1 MPRKGNQAV
10 QTADG
15 EPKPAAAPNV
25 ALNLVMKAKG
35 MSPRKLAGH
44 VGRDEKTVQRWLDGE
59 TVPQKA
65 NARNAAKALGVR
77 PEQLWPEMIVPGEPA
92 DSDGETI
99 SRTADLT
106 AVFLTR
112 NEFLRAVS
120 LDELFGT
127 ATDISL
133 SGLSLNLLSQH
144 YPDTEIIRLLKGG
157 TTIRALFLD
166 PAGRYIAD
174 RETEEDHSPEVLSG
188 LTKTNIATLRRIQ
201 NRLPTEATEN
211 LQLRTYDEPLRFNLT
226 LIDGT
231 TCIVQTYLPHA
242 RGMESPTLMIEK
254 QDHTEGLLPVFTYV
268 FEYYWNRGKPIT

>member
-1 MPRKGNQAV
+1 MES
-10 QTADG
+10 ADG
-15 EPKPAAAPNV
+15 EVKPAAVPNV
-25 ALNLVMKAKG
+25 ALDLMMKAKS
-35 MSPRKLAGH
+35 MSPRRLAVH
-44 VGRDEKTVQRWLDGE
+44 VGRDEKTVNRWLAGE

-65 NARNAAKALGVR
+65 NARSVANALGVR
-77 PEQLWPEMIVPGEPA
+77 PEQLWPEIMMPAVPQGAA
-92 DSDGETI
+92 DQST

-120 LDELFGT
+120 LDELFGG
-127 ATDISL
+127 AADISL
-133 SGLSLNLLSQH
+133 SGLSLNLLCQH
-144 YPDTEIIRLLKGG
+144 YPDTEIIRLLNGG

-174 RETEEDHSPEVLSG
+174 RETEEEHSPDVLSG

-201 NRLPTEATEN
+201 SRLPTEAAEN

-226 LIDGT
+226 LIDQV

-254 QDHTEGLLPVFTYV
+254 QGQSEGLLSVFTYV
-268 FEYYWNRGKPIT
+268 FEHYWNRGDPIT